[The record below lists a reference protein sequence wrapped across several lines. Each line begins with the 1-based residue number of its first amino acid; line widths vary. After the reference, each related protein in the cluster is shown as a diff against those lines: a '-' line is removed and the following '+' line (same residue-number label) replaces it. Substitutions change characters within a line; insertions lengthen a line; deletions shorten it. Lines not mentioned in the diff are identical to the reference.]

1 MIFGYEPVK
10 IVATVNALVALLV
23 GFGLPLSLDQ
33 TKATETIATG
43 LAAAIIWW
51 TTKPRIVSGLSG
63 IMISV
68 LTGFAAF
75 GLPVTDHQIS
85 LMVTAAMLVFGL
97 LLRQNVSPVPVPAG
111 RKAA

>member
-10 IVATVNALVALLV
+10 IVAALNAAVALFV
-23 GFGLPLSLDQ
+23 SFGLPLSVDQ
-33 TKATETIATG
+33 TKATETIFTG
-43 LAAAIIWW
+43 LAAAVIWW

-63 IMISV
+63 IMVSV

-75 GLPVTDHQIS
+75 GLPVTGNQIS

-97 LLRQNVSPVPVPAG
+97 LLRQNVSPAQAK
-111 RKAA
+111 RRAA